1 MSPESTTRGTF
12 SAGARSYQPTNGEV
26 EGLIAR
32 AREHPFG
39 LEFLEFGAL
48 DAVAA
53 TFGAHAFVVD
63 AARERL
69 AGARP
74 RSDS

>member
-1 MSPESTTRGTF
+1 MSEEPTTRSGP
-12 SAGARSYQPTNGEV
+12 SGEARQHQPTRDEV

-32 AREHPFG
+32 AREHPLG

-53 TFGAHAFVVD
+53 IHGAHAFVVD
-63 AARERL
+63 AAREYL
-69 AGARP
+69 ARTKP